1 MRGFRRPSDPC
12 AAPRSADGEGCHAVH
27 SSASLTDLR
36 GRAGTGLG
44 SRFDL
49 TSNVGPTVGWGDFDG
64 DGLLDVAVAI
74 VDQGGRRRGIA
85 IVHRMDQSVH
95 IVGAGQPVGDG
106 TDDLARETTW
116 SVTRLRSHRDGIR
129 VVTPWHGSGW
139 LVSDGRAYEWL
150 ADSR

>member
-1 MRGFRRPSDPC
+1 MRLMLPLLSLVWTVGQAQTVEPGIPAWADSALV
-12 AAPRSADGEGCHAVH
+12 AA
-27 SSASLTDLR
+27 
-36 GRAGTGLG
+36 GLG

-49 TSNVGPTVGWGDFDG
+49 TSSVGPTVGWGDFDG
-64 DGLLDVAVAI
+64 DGLLDVAVGI

-85 IVHRMDQSVH
+85 IVHRIDESVH

-116 SVTRLRSHRDGIR
+116 SVARLRSHRDGIR
-129 VVTPWHGSGW
+129 VVTAWHGSGW
-139 LVSDGRAYEWL
+139 LVWDGRSYAWL